1 MKDFYVLILFLL
13 IIIFIYL
20 LVNLLGF
27 NKYQYHENKKYRE
40 GFSIPGLSDMSN
52 TIDKL
57 VNVADD
63 IPKEINNIKND
74 VTNSANKV
82 QQVGN
87 TITNEIDDK
96 LTNFLKKV
104 EDLVINKIKSFFTQF
119 GDILNDGLVNP
130 IIVLFEGI
138 GYIFLSIF
146 GILQEIVNKIIS
158 LPSCIIIYIFGTIVD
173 TLYAIYR
180 YICPNFIRK
189 YINYIYNIIIQPFID
204 FILTYTG
211 FSSTINKCY
220 SFNVNSKIDKM
231 QNQFSKINTT
241 FKNDFGKL
249 DFTSINL

>member
-1 MKDFYVLILFLL
+1 MKNFYVLILFLPIVIL
-13 IIIFIYL
+13 INLLIYL
-20 LVNLLGF
+20 SSF
-27 NKYQYHENKKYRE
+27 NNRE

-74 VTNSANKV
+74 ISNSVNKV
-82 QQVGN
+82 EQVGN

-96 LTNFLKKV
+96 LSSFLTKV
-104 EDLVINKIKSFFTQF
+104 ENLVINKIKSFFTQF
-119 GDILNDGLVNP
+119 GNILNDGLVHP

-138 GYIFLSIF
+138 GYMFLSIF
-146 GILQEIVNKIIS
+146 DILKEITNKIIS
-158 LPSCIIIYIFGTIVD
+158 LPSCILIYMFGTIID
-173 TLYAIYR
+173 TLYAIYA

-189 YINYIYNIIIQPFID
+189 YINYIYKIIIQTPID
-204 FILTYTG
+204 FILNITG

-220 SFNVNSKIDKM
+220 SFNVNSEIDKI

-241 FKNDFGKL
+241 FKSDFGKL
-249 DFTSINL
+249 DFTSIKL

>member
-1 MKDFYVLILFLL
+1 MKNFELILFLL
-13 IIIFIYL
+13 IIILIYL
-20 LVNLLGF
+20 LVNLLRF
-27 NKYQYHENKKYRE
+27 NKYQSKKYRE
-40 GFSIPGLSDMSN
+40 GFSIPGLSDMSK

-96 LTNFLKKV
+96 LSNFLKEV
-104 EDLVINKIKSFFTQF
+104 ENLVINKIKSFFTQF

-138 GYIFLSIF
+138 GYIFLAIF

-158 LPSCIIIYIFGTIVD
+158 IPNCIIIYIFGTIID

-189 YINYIYNIIIQPFID
+189 YINYIYDIIIQPPID
-204 FILTYTG
+204 FILKITG

>member
-1 MKDFYVLILFLL
+1 MKNYYVLILFLL
-13 IIIFIYL
+13 IIILI
-20 LVNLLGF
+20 NLLISLSPF
-27 NKYQYHENKKYRE
+27 NNHQSKKYRE

-57 VNVADD
+57 VSVADD

-74 VTNSANKV
+74 VSNSVNKV
-82 QQVGN
+82 EQVGN

-96 LTNFLKKV
+96 LTSFLTKV
-104 EDLVINKIKSFFTQF
+104 ENLVIDKIKSFFTQF
-119 GDILNDGLVNP
+119 GNILNDGLVNP

-138 GYIFLSIF
+138 GYMFLSIF
-146 GILQEIVNKIIS
+146 GILKEIVNKIIS
-158 LPSCIIIYIFGTIVD
+158 LPSCILIYMFGTIID
-173 TLYAIYR
+173 TLYAIYA

-189 YINYIYNIIIQPFID
+189 YINYIYNIIIQTPID
-204 FILTYTG
+204 FILKFTG

-220 SFNVNSKIDKM
+220 SFNVNSEIDKM

-249 DFTSINL
+249 DFASIQL

>member
-1 MKDFYVLILFLL
+1 MKNFDMLILFLL
-13 IIIFIYL
+13 IIILIYL
-20 LVNLLGF
+20 LVNLLRF
-27 NKYQYHENKKYRE
+27 NKYQSKKYRE
-40 GFSIPGLSDMSN
+40 GFSIPGLSDMSK

-57 VNVADD
+57 VDVADD

-96 LTNFLKKV
+96 LSNFLKEV
-104 EDLVINKIKSFFTQF
+104 ENLVINKIKSFFTQF

-138 GYIFLSIF
+138 GYIFLAIF

-158 LPSCIIIYIFGTIVD
+158 LPNCIIIYIFGTIID
-173 TLYAIYR
+173 TLYAIYT

-189 YINYIYNIIIQPFID
+189 YINYIYDIIIQPPID

>member
-1 MKDFYVLILFLL
+1 MKNFDVLILFLL
-13 IIIFIYL
+13 IIILIYL
-20 LVNLLGF
+20 LVNLLRF
-27 NKYQYHENKKYRE
+27 NKYQSKKYRE
-40 GFSIPGLSDMSN
+40 GFSIPGLSDMSK
-52 TIDKL
+52 TIDNL
-57 VNVADD
+57 VDVADD

-96 LTNFLKKV
+96 LSNFLKQV
-104 EDLVINKIKSFFTQF
+104 ENLVVNKIKGFFTQK
-119 GDILNDGLVNP
+119 GDMLNDGLVNP

-138 GYIFLSIF
+138 GYIFLALF
-146 GILQEIVNKIIS
+146 DILKEIANKIIS
-158 LPSCIIIYIFGTIVD
+158 LPSCIIIYIFGTIID
-173 TLYAIYR
+173 TLYAIYT

-189 YINYIYNIIIQPFID
+189 YINYIYKIIIQPPID
-204 FILTYTG
+204 FILKITG

-220 SFNVNSKIDKM
+220 SFNVNSDINKM

-249 DFTSINL
+249 NFASIKL